1 MDISRFV
8 SGVGEFLSQN
18 LAQLDQLQA
27 IFGIFP
33 IILKVKPRVSIA
45 AL

>member
-1 MDISRFV
+1 MNQLDPK
-8 SGVGEFLSQN
+8 EFAVFR